1 MKSATNQR
9 KEPKKWNFTTG
20 RPLISQETRRK
31 RGIYNDFDWGTFT
44 LFMLIL
50 AVSLIVMSTASSN
63 VIADDPSFY
72 FRKEAMMMALGFGA
86 FVFVTLFDYRR
97 IKDWTRPIYLGICVL
112 LLITMIFGT
121 GAGANRWL
129 FGIQPSELGKVVMI
143 VLFAAYLDNNRKLL
157 NDPRFILK
165 SMLYMA
171 LPMGLVFMEPDL
183 GTSLVFLVIMLA
195 MLYVAGANRKVFG
208 IVVGGMAAMILLIF
222 VTLYFYTDGFSVA
235 LADNIPFLPLK
246 KYQLMRLA
254 IFINPEMDALSSGY
268 HIIQSKIAIG
278 SGGLFGK
285 GYGQGTQ
292 VQGNFLPEHH
302 TDFIFAVIGEEFGFF
317 LTAGI
322 LILFM
327 IFLLRLTKKAFSS
340 RDFYGTLIIT
350 GVCTMLIFQVFV
362 NAGMAMGIMPITGL
376 PMPFFSYG
384 GTSVIVNM
392 MAVAL
397 VFSVSLRGKKRT

>member
-1 MKSATNQR
+1 MKSVANQR
-9 KEPKKWNFTTG
+9 KEPNKWNFITG
-20 RPLISQETRRK
+20 RPLISPETRRK
-31 RGIYNDFDWGTFT
+31 RGIYNDFDWGTFV
-44 LFMLIL
+44 LFALL
-50 AVSLIVMSTASSN
+50 LVVSLIVMSTASSN
-63 VIADDPSFY
+63 VVEEDPGYY
-72 FRKEAMMMALGFGA
+72 FRREALMMALGFGA
-86 FVFVTLFDYRR
+86 FIFVTLFDYRR
-97 IKDWTRPIYLGICVL
+97 IKDWTRPVYMGICVL

-121 GAGANRWL
+121 GDGANRWL

-157 NDPRFILK
+157 NDSRFILK

-171 LPMGLVFMEPDL
+171 LPMGLVFLEPDL
-183 GTSLVFLVIMLA
+183 GTSLVFLVVMLA

-208 IVVGGMAAMILLIF
+208 LVVGGIAAMVLLIF
-222 VTLYFYTDGFSVA
+222 TSLYFYTHGFTVS
-235 LADNIPFLPLK
+235 LSEDIPFLPLK

-327 IFLLRLTKKAFSS
+327 VFLLRLAKKAFSS

-350 GVCTMLIFQVFV
+350 GVCTMMMFQVFV

>member
-1 MKSATNQR
+1 MKPVRNQK
-9 KEPKKWNFTTG
+9 KEPKKWNFTPG
-20 RPLISQETRRK
+20 KPLISQETRRK
-31 RGIYNDFDWGTFT
+31 RGIYNDFDWGTFA
-44 LFMLIL
+44 LFLLLL
-50 AVSLIVMSTASSN
+50 AISLIVMHSASTN
-63 VIADDPSFY
+63 VIEDDPGYY
-72 FRKEAMMMALGFGA
+72 FRREALMMAIGFGV
-86 FVFVTLFDYRR
+86 FIFVTLFDYRR
-97 IKDWTRPIYLGICVL
+97 VKDWTRPAYLGVCVL
-112 LLITMIFGT
+112 LLLTLIFGT
-121 GAGANRWL
+121 GDGSNRWL
-129 FGIQPSELGKVVMI
+129 FGIQPSELAKVVMI
-143 VLFAAYLDNNRKLL
+143 VLFAAYLDHNRKLL
-157 NDPRFILK
+157 QDPRFVLK

-171 LPMGLVFMEPDL
+171 LPMGLVFLEPDL
-183 GTSLVFLVIMLA
+183 GTSMVFLVIMLA
-195 MLYVAGANRKVFG
+195 MLYVAGANRRIFG
-208 IVVGGMAAMILLIF
+208 LVVGGMTALILVIF
-222 VTLYFYTDGFSVA
+222 TALYFYTDGFTVA
-235 LADNIPFLPLK
+235 LSQDIPLMPLK

-285 GYGQGTQ
+285 GYVQGTQ

-302 TDFIFAVIGEEFGFF
+302 TDFIFAVIGEELGFF
-317 LTAGI
+317 ITAGI

-327 IFLLRLTKKAFSS
+327 IFLLRLAKKSFSA

-350 GVCTMLIFQVFV
+350 GVCTMMIFQVFV

-397 VFSVSLRGKKRT
+397 VFSVSLRGKKRP

>member
-1 MKSATNQR
+1 MKPVKNQR
-9 KEPKKWNFTTG
+9 KEPKKWNFIAG
-20 RPLISQETRRK
+20 RPLISQDIRRK
-31 RGIYNDFDWGTFT
+31 RGIYNDFDWGTFAQF
-44 LFMLIL
+44 LLIL
-50 AVSLIVMSTASSN
+50 AISLVVMSSASSN
-63 VIADDPSFY
+63 VIEDDPGFY
-72 FRKEAMMMALGFGA
+72 FRREALMMVIGFGA
-86 FVFVTLFDYRR
+86 FIFVTLFDYRR

-112 LLITMIFGT
+112 LLLTLIFGS
-121 GAGANRWL
+121 GDGSNRWL
-129 FGIQPSELGKVVMI
+129 FGIQPSELAKIVMI

-157 NDPRFILK
+157 QDPRFVLK

-171 LPMGLVFMEPDL
+171 LPMGLVFLEPDL
-183 GTSLVFLVIMLA
+183 GTSLVFLVIMLV
-195 MLYVAGANRKVFG
+195 MLYVAGANRKIFG
-208 IVVGGMAAMILLIF
+208 LVVGGLAFLTILIF
-222 VTLYFYTDGFSVA
+222 TSLYFYTDGFTVA
-235 LADNIPFLPLK
+235 LSQDIPFLPLK

-285 GYGQGTQ
+285 GYEQGTQ

-302 TDFIFAVIGEEFGFF
+302 TDFIFAVIGEELGFF
-317 LTAGI
+317 ITAGI
-322 LILFM
+322 LIVFM
-327 IFLLRLTKKAFSS
+327 IFLLRLAKKSFSA
-340 RDFYGTLIIT
+340 RDFYGTLIIA
-350 GVCTMLIFQVFV
+350 GVCTMMLFQVFV

-397 VFSVSLRGKKRT
+397 VFSVSLRGKKRP